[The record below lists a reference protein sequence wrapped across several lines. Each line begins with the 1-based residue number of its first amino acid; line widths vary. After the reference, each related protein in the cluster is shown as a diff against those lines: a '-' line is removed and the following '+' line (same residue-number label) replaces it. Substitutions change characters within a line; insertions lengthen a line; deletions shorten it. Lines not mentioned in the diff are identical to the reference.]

1 MKELQ
6 LPQPEKTPITPEEIA
21 KKDFGNLWD
30 KLLQESRNSI
40 SSAYKTYYAFA
51 QDTQY
56 DFSTVVGPLGKALE
70 GELKIR
76 FYDGYITY
84 LSEKFSNPL
93 NFKSY
98 NKLSNEQFD
107 KRDSLMFIINKN
119 YYFQDYIK
127 HPNFKI
133 GSFRFIIGID
143 KAGLYNSSK
152 KTFCDLS
159 AIEYVKNILYRDIF
173 QSRTDEETDTFL
185 KELCDN
191 VETLRRY
198 RNEADHPGSNLTIE
212 DANKVLNIMIYTRK
226 ILLRILDPL
235 VLLLI
240 NE

>member
-1 MKELQ
+1 
-6 LPQPEKTPITPEEIA
+6 
-21 KKDFGNLWD
+21 
-30 KLLQESRNSI
+30 
-40 SSAYKTYYAFA
+40 
-51 QDTQY
+51 
-56 DFSTVVGPLGKALE
+56 
-70 GELKIR
+70 
-76 FYDGYITY
+76 
-84 LSEKFSNPL
+84 
-93 NFKSY
+93 
-98 NKLSNEQFD
+98 
-107 KRDSLMFIINKN
+107 MFIINKN

-235 VLLLI
+235 VPFA
-240 NE
+240 N